1 MRVGSGLKI
10 LNNRKVTKIIRSM
23 MRVTTYLRL
32 SPAGLDLFAFNR
44 TSTGASITVRTLM

>member
-10 LNNRKVTKIIRSM
+10 LNNRKVTSIRSM
-23 MRVTTYLRL
+23 TRVTTYLRL